1 VAGSKVADSELL
13 DGEDLVDVLPGG
25 NLPSGA
31 TIRGTYN
38 MYDEAHIPEVAS
50 SGAISFGYTLAS
62 TPTVDVI
69 EQGDPL
75 TTNCPQRGDDFS
87 GEVPE
92 AAPGFLCIYEWDESN
107 ERNGSGYPFISNT
120 SRTGTGIT
128 VRSEGTGIFY
138 SEGVWAVTAP

>member
-1 VAGSKVADSELL
+1 MADSELL

-38 MYDEAHIPEVAS
+38 MYDEAHIPEDAS

-75 TTNCPQRGDDFS
+75 TTNCPQRGDDLS

>member
-1 VAGSKVADSELL
+1 
-13 DGEDLVDVLPGG
+13 
-25 NLPSGA
+25 
-31 TIRGTYN
+31 
-38 MYDEAHIPEVAS
+38 
-50 SGAISFGYTLAS
+50 
-62 TPTVDVI
+62 VDVI

-75 TTNCPQRGDDFS
+75 TTNCPQRGDDLS

-107 ERNGSGYPFISNT
+107 ERTTSGYPFISNT
-120 SRTGTGIT
+120 SRTGAGIT

>member
-1 VAGSKVADSELL
+1 MADSELL

-38 MYDEAHIPEVAS
+38 MYDEAHIPEDAT
-50 SGAISFGYTLAS
+50 SGAISFGYALAS

-75 TTNCPQRGDDFS
+75 TTNCP
-87 GEVPE
+87 PE
-92 AAPGFLCIYEWDESN
+92 G
-107 ERNGSGYPFISNT
+107 
-120 SRTGTGIT
+120 
-128 VRSEGTGIFY
+128 
-138 SEGVWAVTAP
+138 

>member
-1 VAGSKVADSELL
+1 
-13 DGEDLVDVLPGG
+13 
-25 NLPSGA
+25 
-31 TIRGTYN
+31 

-69 EQGDPL
+69 EQGAPL